1 MSFDHKTASGV
12 SRGGFMIER
21 LSKKLFLWYNHHG
34 KRFSWDFMV
43 LLIEKQGILFANE
56 DFIRKSQE
64 KSLH

>member
-1 MSFDHKTASGV
+1 
-12 SRGGFMIER
+12 MIER